1 MKKTMVDSKKMSV
14 DNEVL
19 YIGRTKVDDLIDSIA
34 NHRTVREE
42 KKSDLPEKRLD
53 GVNVVGVEV
62 TDESN
67 EAVGVTI
74 VEHEEVID
82 EYFGVDKEL
91 HN

>member
-1 MKKTMVDSKKMSV
+1 MPV

-19 YIGRTKVDDLIDSIA
+19 YIGRMKVDDLTEQTRNSIEQ
-34 NHRTVREE
+34 RS
-42 KKSDLPEKRLD
+42 KKDLPEKRLD
-53 GVNVVGVEV
+53 GVNVVGVVV

-82 EYFGVDKEL
+82 EYLGVANEL